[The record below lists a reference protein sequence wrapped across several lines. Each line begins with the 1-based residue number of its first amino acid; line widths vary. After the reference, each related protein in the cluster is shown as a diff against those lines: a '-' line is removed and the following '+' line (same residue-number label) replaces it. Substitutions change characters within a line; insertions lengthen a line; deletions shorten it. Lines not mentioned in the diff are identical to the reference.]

1 MAKLPTT
8 LSDALPTPVPQRTV
22 QGYDSQTLPNA
33 EYRAG
38 QAVQADALAIQDKQ
52 NKDAILDAQNRVN
65 AAKKKAMDVLYGDG
79 QNEGLFAAKGGAAL
93 GSEDKYTKAF
103 EAIKAAAMDG
113 VKNPTAQKALNTDLD
128 NLNLSNL
135 DNVKRFEMTERKG
148 YATDLTKAQ
157 STLDSQRAGLE
168 FNNQKTIDSLLANAD
183 KIGQTNAKLAG
194 ALPNDLIWKQEITKA
209 RSDVLAA
216 QLDAMSKSKDP
227 AVLMAF
233 NAKYDQYRQAGNL
246 TLEAVDKFDA
256 VREKIAPVVE
266 AVTARAQ
273 DNHDQMTFQVP
284 DDKILSAIGEQE
296 SNNDDSAV
304 SPKGASGAMGIMP
317 DTALALAGG
326 DQKKADAILNN
337 PTENRKFG
345 AQYYAQMKTQF
356 GDTRMALMAYNAG
369 PTVVTDWMNGTN
381 KSEKNPDK
389 LKIGDPAK
397 GEVSVDQFIAQVP
410 WAETRKY
417 PGDVLKKAGY
427 AGSVGPMDMAVA
439 QDRAT
444 KLSPEGAKTY
454 LEMVKSDNEAYAA
467 QIDTVRKQTLDAALQ
482 YMADQGAGYR
492 LMPAQLQAQIDA
504 AGLTKEIKDYNPTKV
519 SDPSTLKYLMDLPPK
534 QLAEVDLNT
543 PDIRLGLSA
552 VDYSKW
558 QQKKQQMSTPAGQV
572 TTTFMQQVLKD
583 GFARRG
589 VTTTTRYDPSTGEA
603 ITEGGA
609 DYIRAHDLLNSAI
622 DAYAQENGGRL
633 PDGAA
638 IQKMGDQIFTKVI
651 VPQSHWYTL
660 GMNVNSEM
668 DKYGVTREQ
677 ITGEEEEQILDTLKK
692 NGDSPT
698 DQKVITMYIKR
709 HT

>member
-1 MAKLPTT
+1 MGKLPTT
-8 LSDALPTPVPQRTV
+8 LSDQLPTPVPQRTV
-22 QGYDSQTLPNA
+22 QGYDSQVLPNA
-33 EYRAG
+33 
-38 QAVQADALAIQDKQ
+38 QVQAGKAMQDDALAIQEKQ
-52 NKDAILDAQNRVN
+52 NKDAILDAQNRAN
-65 AAKKKAMDVLYGDG
+65 AAKKKVLDVLYGDG
-79 QNEGLFAAKGGAAL
+79 QTDGLFAAKGGAAI
-93 GSEDKYTKAF
+93 GSEDKYSKAYQL
-103 EAIKAAAMDG
+103 IRQQAMDG
-113 VKNPTAQKALNTDLD
+113 VKNPTAQKALSVDLD

-168 FNNQKTIDSLLANAD
+168 FNNQKTIDTLLLNAD
-183 KIGQTNAKLAG
+183 KIGMTNAKLAG
-194 ALPNDLIWKQEITKA
+194 AVPNDLIWKQEITKA

-227 AVLMAF
+227 NVLMQF

-246 TLEAVDKFDA
+246 TLEAVDKFDQ
-256 VREKIAPVVE
+256 VREKIAPTVE
-266 AVTARAQ
+266 AVKARGE
-273 DNHDQMTFQVP
+273 DNHAQMTYDVP
-284 DDKILSAIGEQE
+284 DDKLMAAISQQE
-296 SNNDDSAV
+296 SSGDDSAV

-326 DQKKADAILNN
+326 DQEKAKQILNN
-337 PTENRKFG
+337 PQANKDAG
-345 AQYYAQMKTQF
+345 AQYFKQMKAQF

-369 PTVVTDWMNGTN
+369 PTVVTDWINGTN
-381 KSEKNPDK
+381 KSEKNPSK

-397 GEVSVDQFIAQVP
+397 GDVSVDQFIAQVP
-410 WAETRKY
+410 FPETRKY

-427 AGSVGPMDMAVA
+427 SGSIGPTDMAMA

-454 LEMVKSDNEAYAA
+454 LDMVKRDNEAYAA
-467 QIDTVRKQTLDAALQ
+467 QQDQVRKGTIDAALQ
-482 YMADQGAGYR
+482 YMADNGAGYS

-504 AGLTKEIKDYNPTKV
+504 AGLTNQVKDYNPTKP
-519 SDPSTLKYLMDLPPK
+519 SDASTLMYLMNLPAK
-534 QLAEVDLNT
+534 QLAEVDLGT
-543 PDIRLGLSA
+543 PDIRLNLSA

-558 QQKKQQMSTPAGQV
+558 KQRQQNMSTPAGQV
-572 TTTFMQQVLKD
+572 TDAFMQRVLKD

-589 VTTTTRYDPSTGEA
+589 QTVTTRYDSSTGEA

-609 DYIRAHDLLNSAI
+609 DYIRAHDLLNNAI
-622 DAYAQENGGRL
+622 DAYAQENNGRM

-651 VPQSHWYTL
+651 IPQSHWYTL
-660 GMNVNSEM
+660 GIETNSEM
-668 DKYGVTREQ
+668 DKYGIKREN
-677 ITGEEEEQILDTLKK
+677 ITGEEEAQILDTLKK
-692 NGDSPT
+692 NGETPT

-709 HT
+709 HS